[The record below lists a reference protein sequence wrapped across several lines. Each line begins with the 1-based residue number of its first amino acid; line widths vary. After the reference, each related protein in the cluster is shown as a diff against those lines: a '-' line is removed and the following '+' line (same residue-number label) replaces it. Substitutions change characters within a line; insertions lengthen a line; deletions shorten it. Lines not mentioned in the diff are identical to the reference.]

1 MPIWSSVACTIRPP
15 TTVSVADTTPLA
27 LPERH
32 HDRSLGREVDSTG
45 EGEQIS
51 DLRSTAKAWAPL
63 RLSVFRWLWL
73 AVLAANIGI
82 WMQTVGAQWLLVS
95 RPGASTLV
103 SLVQT
108 AAALPIVLLAF
119 PAGVLADSFDRRK
132 LLISVQC
139 FAVAV
144 GVALTWLTVAGAMPP
159 ALLLTFTAMFGVC
172 AALTVPAYQS
182 LIPELVPREEL
193 PSAAALGSISINLA
207 RAVGPAV
214 AGLLIARV
222 GVAAVFGVNAA
233 AYLALGLVLVW
244 WRRPATRAAEEP
256 ERFVPALRAGSRYI
270 RFSPVV
276 RRILL
281 RSALFVVP
289 AMAIWALLP
298 LIASRRLGLG
308 AGGYG
313 LLLGALGVG
322 AVAAAFMLPRL
333 RASLSANQMLLSASL
348 VYALVTVAV
357 VAVRN
362 TLVVALVLLLA
373 GAAWIVVL
381 SNINATLQLFL
392 PGWVRARG
400 LAVYLMVLFGGQAVG
415 ALAWGLIAQR
425 VGLVNAFLAAA
436 VLMAAGAVSIR
447 FWPYRDIK
455 SMDRAPAVFWPEP
468 NVVFRPDPDEGP
480 VLVTV
485 TYTISPA
492 RRQPFLDA
500 MQNVRRSRLRSG
512 ATRWE
517 LYQDGQEPDHFVES
531 FTVASWEEHLRQ
543 HSHRLTGA
551 DRAFEEEADRYSDP
565 PPQTTHL
572 FPARGTQPPALPSSE
587 VHPSSTPG

>member
-1 MPIWSSVACTIRPP
+1 M
-15 TTVSVADTTPLA
+15 LA
-27 LPERH
+27 LPTEH
-32 HDRSLGREVDSTG
+32 HDRSLERQPRSPID
-45 EGEQIS
+45 GEQIS
-51 DLRSTAKAWAPL
+51 DLSSTAKAWAPL
-63 RLSVFRWLWL
+63 RLSLFRWLWL
-73 AVLAANIGI
+73 AVLAANIGG
-82 WMQTVGAQWLLVS
+82 WMQTVGAQWLLVG

-108 AAALPIVLLAF
+108 AEALPIVLLAF

-139 FAVAV
+139 FAVTV
-144 GVALTWLTVAGAMPP
+144 GVALTWLTIAGAMPP

-182 LIPELVPREEL
+182 LIPELVPRAEL
-193 PSAAALGSISINLA
+193 PAAAALGSISINLA

-214 AGLLIARV
+214 AGVLIAGV
-222 GVAAVFGVNAA
+222 GVGAVFGVNAA
-233 AYLALGLVLVW
+233 SYLILGLVLVW
-244 WRRPATRAAEEP
+244 WRRPAASAAEQP
-256 ERFVPALRAGSRYI
+256 ERFIPALRAGSRYI

-289 AMAIWALLP
+289 AMVIWALLP

-322 AVAAAFMLPRL
+322 AVAAAFALPRL
-333 RASLSANQMLLSASL
+333 RASLSANQMLLTASL
-348 VYALVTVAV
+348 AYAVVTVAI

-362 TLVVALVLLLA
+362 AAVVALVLLLA

-400 LAVYLMVLFGGQAVG
+400 LAVYLMVLFGGQAAG
-415 ALAWGLIAQR
+415 ALVWGLVAQR
-425 VGLVNAFLAAA
+425 VGLVNAFLFAA
-436 VLMAAGAVSIR
+436 VLMALGAASIS

-455 SMDRAPAVFWPEP
+455 NMDRAPAVYWPEP
-468 NVVFRPDPDEGP
+468 TLVFDPDPHHGP

-485 TYTISPA
+485 TYTVAPA
-492 RRQPFLDA
+492 PRQRFLDA
-500 MQNVRRSRLRSG
+500 MNNVRRSRLRTG

-517 LYQDGQEPDHFVES
+517 LYQDGQEPDRFVES

-543 HSHRLTGA
+543 HSDRLTGT
-551 DRAFEEEADRYSDP
+551 DRAFEEEADGYSDP
-565 PPQTTHL
+565 APRTSHL
-572 FPARGTQPPALPSSE
+572 FPTRGARPPAPPASDEAPSSA
-587 VHPSSTPG
+587 

>member
-1 MPIWSSVACTIRPP
+1 MPAVPGR
-15 TTVSVADTTPLA
+15 
-27 LPERH
+27 RR
-32 HDRSLGREVDSTG
+32 DRSLERSPSRRRGGKAV
-45 EGEQIS
+45 S
-51 DLRSTAKAWAPL
+51 DLSSSAKAWAPL

-73 AVLAANIGI
+73 AVLGANIGI

-108 AAALPIVLLAF
+108 AAALPVVLLAF

-144 GVALTWLTVAGAMPP
+144 GVGLTWLTIVGAMPP

-222 GVAAVFGVNAA
+222 GVAAVFGLNAA

-244 WRRPATRAAEEP
+244 WRRPATSAAADP

-289 AMAIWALLP
+289 AMVIWALLP

-322 AVAAAFMLPRL
+322 AVAAAFTLPRL
-333 RASLSANQMLLSASL
+333 RASLSANQMLLIGSL
-348 VYALVTVAV
+348 LYAAVTVAV
-357 VAVRN
+357 VAVHSMA
-362 TLVVALVLLLA
+362 VVALVLLFA
-373 GAAWIVVL
+373 GAAWTVVL

-392 PGWVRARG
+392 PAWVRARG
-400 LAVYLMVLFGGQAVG
+400 LAVYLMVLFGGQAFG
-415 ALAWGLIAQR
+415 ALAWGLVAQR
-425 VGLVNAFLAAA
+425 VGLVNTFLAAA
-436 VLMAAGAVSIR
+436 VLMTAGAASIR

-455 SMDRAPAVFWPEP
+455 SLDRAPAVFWPEP
-468 NVVFRPDPDEGP
+468 HLVFLPDPDDGP
-480 VLVTV
+480 VLVNVAYTV
-485 TYTISPA
+485 RPA

-500 MQNVRRSRLRSG
+500 MQSVRQSRLRTG

-517 LYQDGQEPDHFVES
+517 LYQDGSKPDHFVES

-543 HSHRLTGA
+543 HSDRLTGA
-551 DRAFEEEADRYSDP
+551 DRAFQQEADRYSDP
-565 PPQTTHL
+565 RPRTTHL
-572 FPARGTQPPALPSSE
+572 FPARGTQPPAAPGTEGKPPSAP
-587 VHPSSTPG
+587 H